1 MLRASLQS
9 VSPLRGGGAERALR
23 RSARLLTTPLP
34 RLAHPL
40 LPSLSH
46 GGGGVL
52 ALASAA
58 SAPARGF
65 LSTAVSGLRRLRQ
78 LEEEANRSPDD
89 PARQLQLMIACN
101 ETRHSHVAVRR

>member
-1 MLRASLQS
+1 MLRASLQC
-9 VSPLRGGGAERALR
+9 VSPLRGGGAASSLR

-40 LPSLSH
+40 LPSLSR
-46 GGGGVL
+46 GGGGAL
-52 ALASAA
+52 ALVPSLASA
-58 SAPARGF
+58 PERGF
-65 LSTAVSGLRRLRQ
+65 FSTASGLRRLRQ
-78 LEEEANRSPDD
+78 LEEEANRNPDD